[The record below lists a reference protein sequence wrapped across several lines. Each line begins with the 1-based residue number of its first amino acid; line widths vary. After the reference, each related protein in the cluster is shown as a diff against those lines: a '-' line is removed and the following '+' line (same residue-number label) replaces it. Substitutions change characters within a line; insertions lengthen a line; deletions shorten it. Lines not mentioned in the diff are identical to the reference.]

1 MRRASIELNNLETL
15 ILALNNSLQNAI
27 LEIQRLKNYISKL
40 DETFILTEKNQ
51 VGEFRIRY

>member
-51 VGEFRIRY
+51 IGEFRIRY

>member
-27 LEIQRLKNYISKL
+27 LKIQRLKNYISKL
-40 DETFILTEKNQ
+40 DETFVLTEKNQ

>member
-1 MRRASIELNNLETL
+1 MRRASIELSNLETL
-15 ILALNNSLQNAI
+15 ILALNNSSQNAI